1 MGIWKKI
8 FGGAAN
14 DVIDNVGNLVDKFVQ
29 TPDERS
35 LFKKQMYSPVV
46 SDAPKL
52 AEEAYPMLI
61 GLCTTLI
68 RGKSNSFRNLFSTN
82 FMFNL

>member
-1 MGIWKKI
+1 MTLKMNIKIYNYGYLEKI

-35 LFKKQMYSPVV
+35 LFKKQMTNILIEAEAEIEKILQK
-46 SDAPKL
+46 DGKL
-52 AEEAYPMLI
+52 I
-61 GLCTTLI
+61 
-68 RGKSNSFRNLFSTN
+68 
-82 FMFNL
+82 

>member
-35 LFKKQMYSPVV
+35 LFKNK
-46 SDAPKL
+46 
-52 AEEAYPMLI
+52 
-61 GLCTTLI
+61 
-68 RGKSNSFRNLFSTN
+68 
-82 FMFNL
+82 